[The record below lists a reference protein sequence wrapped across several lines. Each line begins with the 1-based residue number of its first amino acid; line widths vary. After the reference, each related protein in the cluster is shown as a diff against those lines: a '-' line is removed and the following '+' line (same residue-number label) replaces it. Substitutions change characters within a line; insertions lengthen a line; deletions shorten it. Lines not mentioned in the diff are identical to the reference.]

1 MRNLQELSKKR
12 LSYFYK
18 TIFFLATIT
27 LIVIIFPKEYK
38 FKYQFQAGKPW
49 MYDDLIAPFDFT
61 INKLSNEINTEK
73 ENIIKDTKP
82 YYIFDRP
89 SVIIKRKQLID
100 NFNREYHENNATIK
114 KHDLNLCLTVFDS
127 IYKIG
132 VIRLNEFESGNTADN
147 ITVYIIQDNV
157 AVEKTLKNIFNINKA
172 YQFISKKLDAE
183 HNNKRPIMLNLLE
196 NSLIQNIYYS
206 SDYTYKQQYLR
217 IKNISLTKGVVQK
230 DERIISKGELVDQ
243 NRFQILQSLKEQYEG
258 SIENRQSFYFILLG
272 QIILISLAI
281 IMLVLFLLM
290 FRSDIIADNKK
301 TLLILSVIMLMVL
314 TTSFLIRRYGYE
326 YIYILPLCI
335 VPLIIRTFFDTRLSL
350 FVHLITII
358 LIGFLVPDGF
368 EFIFLQLIAGIVTII
383 SIVRIEKRAQFFVT
397 SLYIFLTYSL
407 IYIGMSMLQTG
418 SYTGISSQHFIYF
431 GINSIL
437 TLLAYPMIVLYEK
450 LFGFVTNISLLEYS
464 NTNNKLLREMSQKA
478 AGTFQ
483 HSLQVANL
491 AEDAAHRIGAN
502 ALLIRTGA
510 MYHDVGKMDMAMF
523 FTENQINGFNPHEGK
538 TNTESAGIIL
548 SHVERGIAIARKHN
562 IPEQLIDFIRT
573 HHGTR
578 RSEYFYKMQQMQNP
592 ENLNEKDFMYPGPC
606 PFSKET
612 ALLMMADSVEAASRS
627 LKSPDKQS
635 ISELV
640 ERIID
645 GQIAQK
651 QFNNADITMRDITRV
666 KNVFKNNLMNKYHI
680 RVEYPK

>member
-18 TIFFLATIT
+18 TIFFVATIT

-258 SIENRQSFYFILLG
+258 STENRQSFYFILLG

-510 MYHDVGKMDMAMF
+510 MYHDVGKMEMAPY
-523 FTENQINGFNPHEGK
+523 FTENQISGFNPHEGK

>member
-1 MRNLQELSKKR
+1 M
-12 LSYFYK
+12 
-18 TIFFLATIT
+18 
-27 LIVIIFPKEYK
+27 
-38 FKYQFQAGKPW
+38 
-49 MYDDLIAPFDFT
+49 
-61 INKLSNEINTEK
+61 
-73 ENIIKDTKP
+73 
-82 YYIFDRP
+82 
-89 SVIIKRKQLID
+89 
-100 NFNREYHENNATIK
+100 
-114 KHDLNLCLTVFDS
+114 NLCLTVFDS